1 MPLYEAAPFPE
12 KVQGLVRGTGLETMG
27 KCA

>member
-1 MPLYEAAPFPE
+1 MPPYEAAPFPE

-27 KCA
+27 KCT